1 MPPRK
6 NLFGG
11 TMASIA
17 AKSADQEKQNAE
29 PKPSTSPNDQ
39 LTSNDSQGAAR
50 KTAPTVRYF
59 QMGMQE
65 ELSRTAQDID
75 TALIDESR
83 FADRLNIEDGIH
95 DLANSIQTRG
105 QQVPVLVRP
114 KEDEGRYEVV
124 YGRRRIAACRSLGKP
139 VRAFVV
145 QMSDEEALVTQGIEN
160 NSRLETSFI
169 ERAHFIHQM
178 VESKVSYS
186 VIMEALGIEKSLVGR
201 MARIYQ
207 AIPYE
212 VIKAIGPA
220 HGIGRRIWESLRVA
234 IDAKSDKNPAA
245 ISAMVDTSL
254 PSEDRVKDLIER
266 LRDKPSQPTKPRPT
280 EIGSGQ
286 VTFLRRGSK
295 LEIKAQSKDSE
306 AFLGFL
312 EERMCVIYAEFAE
325 IEKVN
330 KE

>member
-17 AKSADQEKQNAE
+17 AKSADQEKQNA
-29 PKPSTSPNDQ
+29 KSQLSTTPNDQ
-39 LTSNDSQGAAR
+39 PTSGDSQGAAR

-95 DLANSIQTRG
+95 DLAKSIQTRG

-114 KEDEGRYEVV
+114 KEDQDRYEVV
-124 YGRRRIAACRSLGKP
+124 YGRRRIAACRALGKP

-145 QMSDEEALVTQGIEN
+145 QMNDEEALVTQGIEN

-178 VESKVSYS
+178 VESKVSYA

-207 AIPYE
+207 AIPNK

-220 HGIGRRIWESLRVA
+220 HGVGRRIWESLRVA
-234 IDAKSDKNPAA
+234 IDARPDKDAAA

-254 PSEDRVKDLIER
+254 PSEDRVKDLINK
-266 LRDKPSQPTKPRPT
+266 LKDNPPQVAKPRPND
-280 EIGSGQ
+280 IGSGQ
-286 VTFLRRGSK
+286 LSFLRRGSK
-295 LEIKAQSKDSE
+295 LEIKAKSRENED
-306 AFLGFL
+306 FL
-312 EERMCVIYAEFAE
+312 EFLEKRLPDIYAEFSK
-325 IEKVN
+325 IENDKG
-330 KE
+330 E